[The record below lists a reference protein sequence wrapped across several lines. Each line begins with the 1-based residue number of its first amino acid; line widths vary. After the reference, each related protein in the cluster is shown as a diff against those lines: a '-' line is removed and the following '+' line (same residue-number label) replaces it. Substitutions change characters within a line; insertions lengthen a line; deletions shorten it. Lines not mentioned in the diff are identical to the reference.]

1 MVNYAV
7 CEMFA
12 TSVGD
17 ALKSREMGD
26 HPPPG
31 ISITLRQGSTGRKT
45 ANRDERSPIPAFII
59 SPSNAV
65 LL

>member
-1 MVNYAV
+1 MVNHAER
-7 CEMFA
+7 EMFA

-31 ISITLRQGSTGRKT
+31 ISITLRQESTSRKT
-45 ANRDERSPIPAFII
+45 ANRDERSLIPAFII